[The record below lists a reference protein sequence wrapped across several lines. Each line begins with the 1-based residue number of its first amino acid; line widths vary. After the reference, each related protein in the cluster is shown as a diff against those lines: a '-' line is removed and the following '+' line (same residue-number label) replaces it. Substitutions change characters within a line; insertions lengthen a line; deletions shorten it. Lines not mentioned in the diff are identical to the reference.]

1 VYVTH
6 VSLWTPPCHLS
17 DVTGLSS
24 HQIPPFKEALERSR
38 HPDAMRQ
45 HVPLICI
52 EFSIDDYFF
61 FFSLS
66 LPLTSPF
73 KKLDQ
78 PLQFIF
84 SLYLFYVLLITILF
98 LFLISH
104 EIIIFFFNFIL
115 FYFLIFQIWS
125 PFFWLIF
132 LFLISYKIIFYFQF
146 TPFIFSFIFGP
157 YSFDYCLFCLRS
169 FFRFFFHNFILHMIV
184 FYQIWLLF
192 FLLLSFFFFDK
203 FF

>member
-1 VYVTH
+1 
-6 VSLWTPPCHLS
+6 
-17 DVTGLSS
+17 LSS

-61 FFSLS
+61 FFFLS

-84 SLYLFYVLLITILF
+84 SLYLFHVLLITILF

-104 EIIIFFFNFIL
+104 EIIIFFFQFHPFLLFDLSNLVSILLINF
-115 FYFLIFQIWS
+115 
-125 PFFWLIF
+125 
-132 LFLISYKIIFYFQF
+132 
-146 TPFIFSFIFGP
+146 FIFNK
-157 YSFDYCLFCLRS
+157 L
-169 FFRFFFHNFILHMIV
+169 
-184 FYQIWLLF
+184 
-192 FLLLSFFFFDK
+192 
-203 FF
+203 